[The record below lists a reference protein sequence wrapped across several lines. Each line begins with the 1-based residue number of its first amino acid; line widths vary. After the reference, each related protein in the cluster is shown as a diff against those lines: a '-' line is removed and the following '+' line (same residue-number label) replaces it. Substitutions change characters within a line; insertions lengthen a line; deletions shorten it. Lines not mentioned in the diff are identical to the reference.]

1 MVIAITILTTIVVV
15 IAIALAATILH
26 MFEIQKELQSLK
38 RDIENHDRMFDN
50 ASNYLRDLALAI
62 KDIQDYL
69 LKKENESPEYKKL
82 KNKFNGPG
90 GEA

>member
-15 IAIALAATILH
+15 MAIALAATILH

>member
-15 IAIALAATILH
+15 MSIALAATILH
-26 MFEIQKELQSLK
+26 MFKIQKELQSLK
-38 RDIENHDRMFDN
+38 RDIEQHDHMFDN

-82 KNKFNGPG
+82 KKQFNGPG

>member
-15 IAIALAATILH
+15 TAIALAATILH

-69 LKKENESPEYKKL
+69 IKKENESP
-82 KNKFNGPG
+82 
-90 GEA
+90 

>member
-15 IAIALAATILH
+15 MAIALAATILH

-38 RDIENHDRMFDN
+38 RDIENYDHMFDN

>member
-15 IAIALAATILH
+15 MSIALATTILH
-26 MFEIQKELQSLK
+26 MFQIQKELHVLMDASK
-38 RDIENHDRMFDN
+38 EHDRMFDN
-50 ASNYLRDLALAI
+50 ASNYLRELALAI

-69 LKKENESPEYKKL
+69 LKKEQESPEYKKL
-82 KNKFNGPG
+82 KNKFNGPS